1 MHFEKLG
8 PKYLQSD
15 SDDFPNTLFDF
26 LFRLVEHLDFLYEF
40 PLLTTSLVL
49 DEVGRQDLFQLHD
62 SQCGDVLL

>member
-1 MHFEKLG
+1 MSAIR
-8 PKYLQSD
+8 QI
-15 SDDFPNTLFDF
+15 SDDFPHTLFDF